1 MNGSD
6 VDRSTDL
13 GDDGNPLVGEDP
25 QAPALDGASLAPS
38 TELPQSRM
46 GWLLVVL
53 GLVGFAASLALSIE
67 KYLKLLDPDHTASCS
82 INIFLDCSA
91 AMGSW
96 QGGLLG
102 FPNPLIGVGAF
113 PVVVTTGVVLLTGAR
128 LPRWYWVSLL
138 TGTLAALGL
147 IVFLIHTSVAV
158 LGKLCPYCMVVWA
171 VILPLAWYTLTY
183 AVQERHVRVSERARS
198 VLVKNRTVF
207 VVLLYVVV
215 VAWVGI
221 GLYPA
226 IADHIQ
232 RG

>member
-6 VDRSTDL
+6 VDRRADL
-13 GDDGNPLVGEDP
+13 DDDGDLLVDEDP
-25 QAPALDGASLAPS
+25 QESDLDADLLARSSEVPAR
-38 TELPQSRM
+38 RM

-53 GLVGFAASLALSIE
+53 GLVGFVASLALAVE
-67 KYLKLLDPDHTASCS
+67 KYLKLLDPDRTASCS

-102 FPNPLIGVGAF
+102 FPNPLIGVAAF

-128 LPRWYWVSLL
+128 LPRWYWLSLL

-171 VILPLAWYTLTY
+171 VMLPLAWYTLTY

-198 VLVKNRTVF
+198 VLVKNRTVI